1 MAEIRLHVDEAA
13 LCVKGAQLILHGVRR
28 DRAGQTVDHVDV
40 VLPWA
45 FRAQL
50 ARTTNFDGIDY
61 RSLDGDAQH

>member
-1 MAEIRLHVDEAA
+1 MAEIRLRVDEAA
-13 LCVKGAQLILHGVRR
+13 LCVKDAQLILHGVRR
-28 DRAGQTVDHVDV
+28 DRTGQVVDHIDV

-61 RSLDGDAQH
+61 RSLEGNV